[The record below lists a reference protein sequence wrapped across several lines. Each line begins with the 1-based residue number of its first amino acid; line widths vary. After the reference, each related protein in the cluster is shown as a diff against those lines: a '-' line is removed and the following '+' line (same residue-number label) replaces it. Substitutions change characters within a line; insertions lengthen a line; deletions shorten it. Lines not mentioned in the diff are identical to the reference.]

1 MIAENASLSARVG
14 YGCIEKRGDDKD
26 EASNDEQT

>member
-1 MIAENASLSARVG
+1 MIPLPSLSVRVG
-14 YGCIEKRGDDKD
+14 YAGIEKRGDDKD